1 MNKNNHFNIYIS
13 CRREGGTAQVL
24 CVVDDRPDFANRAR
38 FPLAAQVLCDRLT
51 QMRYRASFG
60 PEALRGG
67 KFGTRCQ

>member
-1 MNKNNHFNIYIS
+1 MNYGVFIS
-13 CRREGGTAQVL
+13 CRREGGT
-24 CVVDDRPDFANRAR
+24 
-38 FPLAAQVLCDRLT
+38 AQVLCDRLT

>member
-1 MNKNNHFNIYIS
+1 MRKDSHYDIFIS
-13 CRREGGTAQVL
+13 YRREGGYDTAQL
-24 CVVDDRPDFANRAR
+24 
-38 FPLAAQVLCDRLT
+38 LYDRLT